1 MVYSYSPTPVL
12 DKKNKEIVM
21 SYINSL
27 IEDLRYLIHVK
38 KICYKII
45 LNLDKNRNSSKVRL
59 FIRQQ
64 LAKLESLRIQF
75 RFLELENTKRNIKR
89 ILKIRELVLTQ
100 F

>member
-1 MVYSYSPTPVL
+1 
-12 DKKNKEIVM
+12 M

-75 RFLELENTKRNIKR
+75 RFLALENTKRNIKR

>member
-1 MVYSYSPTPVL
+1 
-12 DKKNKEIVM
+12 M

>member
-1 MVYSYSPTPVL
+1 
-12 DKKNKEIVM
+12 M

-75 RFLELENTKRNIKR
+75 RFLELKKYEK
-89 ILKIRELVLTQ
+89 EH
-100 F
+100 

>member
-1 MVYSYSPTPVL
+1 
-12 DKKNKEIVM
+12 M

-27 IEDLRYLIHVK
+27 IEDLRYLIHTKRV
-38 KICYKII
+38 CYKII

-59 FIRQQ
+59 FIHQQ